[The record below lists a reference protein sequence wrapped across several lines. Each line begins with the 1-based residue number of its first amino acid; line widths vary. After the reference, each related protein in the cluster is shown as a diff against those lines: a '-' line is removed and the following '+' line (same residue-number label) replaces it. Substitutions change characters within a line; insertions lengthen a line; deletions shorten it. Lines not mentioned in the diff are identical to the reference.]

1 MRFAAMS
8 LTKDIKRALDALAL
22 AHAAD
27 YLSQHEKEAVL
38 GVIPAESAPKPDST
52 GATPSTVVP
61 LHQLPQVALVADSG
75 LPEHLVDYALDTCRH
90 FKAGLIVID
99 TQPHQ
104 ASRLAEPLQEIKAAN
119 VPLTVTS
126 LPEATMAT
134 LHEFALNQ
142 SRLLFVII
150 SGAANQSL
158 RAAQMQWHS
167 PAPLVVV
174 SEQMPQQAPA
184 AVSLHS

>member
-1 MRFAAMS
+1 MRFATMS
-8 LTKDIKRALDALAL
+8 LTKDLKRALDALAL

-27 YLSQHEKEAVL
+27 YLSQQEKEAVL
-38 GVIPAESAPKPDST
+38 GVIPTESSQQHDSQRSI
-52 GATPSTVVP
+52 ATVLP
-61 LHQLPQVALVADSG
+61 LRQLPQVALVADTS

-104 ASRLAEPLQEIKAAN
+104 ATRLARPLQEIKAAN
-119 VPLTVTS
+119 VPLTVAS
-126 LPEATMAT
+126 LPEATMT
-134 LHEFALNQ
+134 SLHEFALNQ

-174 SEQMPQQAPA
+174 SEQMPQQAPT
-184 AVSLHS
+184 AVTLHS

>member
-1 MRFAAMS
+1 MS

-27 YLSQHEKEAVL
+27 YLSQQEKETVL
-38 GVIPAESAPKPDST
+38 GIIPADSASHLDSSLS
-52 GATPSTVVP
+52 AAAEVP
-61 LHQLPQVALVADSG
+61 LRQLPQVALVADTG

-90 FKAGLIVID
+90 FKAGLILVD

-104 ASRLAEPLQEIKAAN
+104 AGRLAAQLQEIKSAN
-119 VPLTVTS
+119 IPFTVTS
-126 LPEATMAT
+126 LPEATMSS
-134 LHEFALNQ
+134 LHDFALNQ

-150 SGAANQSL
+150 SGSANQAL
-158 RAAQMQWHS
+158 RAAQLQWHS

-174 SEQMPQQAPA
+174 SEQIPQQAAPSA
-184 AVSLHS
+184 ISLRS

>member
-1 MRFAAMS
+1 MS

-27 YLSQHEKEAVL
+27 YLSQHDKESAL
-38 GVIPAESAPKPDST
+38 GVIPAESSPKLDNPLS
-52 GATPSTVVP
+52 TPSPVVP
-61 LHQLPQVALVADSG
+61 LRQPPQVALVADTS

-90 FKAGLIVID
+90 FKAGLIIID

-104 ASRLAEPLQEIKAAN
+104 ATRLAGQLQEIKAAN

-126 LPEATMAT
+126 LPEATMT
-134 LHEFALNQ
+134 SLHEFALNQ

-150 SGAANQSL
+150 SGTANQAL

-184 AVSLHS
+184 AVTLRS